1 MLLSQT
7 CKYAIRA
14 ALHLAQHDATPL
26 LSRDIA
32 RALDV
37 PEHFLAKVLQ
47 DLARARLLHSTKG
60 RGGGFRLAQPA
71 SDIKLLEIVQAIEGP
86 YFGDGCVLGLPE
98 CSNEN
103 ACPLH
108 YQWVEVKTSILQL
121 LAQKSL
127 GELVAEQSPTQRKK

>member
-1 MLLSQT
+1 MLLSQA

-14 ALHLAQHDATPL
+14 ALHLAKHDEELL

-32 RALDV
+32 HTLDI

-47 DLARARLLHSTKG
+47 DLARARLLHSAKG
-60 RGGGFRLAQPA
+60 RGGGFKLGRPADDIRL
-71 SDIKLLEIVQAIEGP
+71 SEIVQAIEGL

-98 CSNEN
+98 CSDEN

-108 YQWVEVKTSILQL
+108 SQWSGVKTSILEML
-121 LAQKSL
+121 EQKTL
-127 GELVAEQSPTQRKK
+127 GELAAE

>member
-1 MLLSQT
+1 MLLSQA

-14 ALHLAQHDATPL
+14 ALYLAQHDEESL

-32 RALDV
+32 HALDI

-47 DLARARLLHSTKG
+47 DLARARLLRSAKG
-60 RGGGFRLAQPA
+60 RGGGFRLGRPA
-71 SDIKLLEIVQAIEGP
+71 GDIKLVEIVQAIEGV

-98 CSNEN
+98 CSDEN

-108 YQWVEVKTSILQL
+108 SQWSDVKTSILQML
-121 LAQKSL
+121 EQKSL
-127 GELVAEQSPTQRKK
+127 EELAAE